1 MGAGPAGGGATASR
15 ERFLALDAF
24 RGLAAIGVAVFHFR
38 WTHKELVATSFF
50 DGAFTLLDCFFV
62 LSGFMLAHVYLAKPT
77 TVRAF
82 VWRRL
87 ARLYPLHLF
96 AMLMF
101 LGLQLVKLVASQH
114 GVNTRH
120 EAFESMNILNFLDNI
135 LLLQSFGVLAHD
147 VSWNYPSWTVS
158 TELFATLLVYAL
170 VMRFGRGAL
179 KTICGTLI
187 ALTILYMVVFSVQPR
202 DYGPDA
208 LIRCILAVALG
219 CLVQRAHAN
228 YQVIRG
234 PLWGTVAEVAAVIA
248 IIAMM
253 RSSMAQSVWYLIVI
267 GLAGAVYVF
276 AAEAGLVSRALRT
289 LRVNDLGT
297 VSYSMYLNHVL
308 VGTVFSKFY
317 LVYAPN
323 LGLTGA
329 QSTALFLVL
338 FVTLLVLYSA
348 VTYRLIEIPA
358 REWLMQ
364 RGPPRLPAALRE
376 AVARGMQA
384 LRVSTEPVA
393 IGQAFEA
400 RLQRAAGRAPALSGA
415 EGRQPRPR
423 V

>member
-1 MGAGPAGGGATASR
+1 
-15 ERFLALDAF
+15 
-24 RGLAAIGVAVFHFR
+24 
-38 WTHKELVATSFF
+38 
-50 DGAFTLLDCFFV
+50 
-62 LSGFMLAHVYLAKPT
+62 
-77 TVRAF
+77 
-82 VWRRL
+82 
-87 ARLYPLHLF
+87 
-96 AMLMF
+96 
-101 LGLQLVKLVASQH
+101 
-114 GVNTRH
+114 
-120 EAFESMNILNFLDNI
+120 
-135 LLLQSFGVLAHD
+135 LQSFGVLAHD